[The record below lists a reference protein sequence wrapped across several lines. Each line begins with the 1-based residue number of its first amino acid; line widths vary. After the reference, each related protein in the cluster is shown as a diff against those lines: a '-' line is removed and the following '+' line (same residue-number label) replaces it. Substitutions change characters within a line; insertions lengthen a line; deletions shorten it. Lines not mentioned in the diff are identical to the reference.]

1 MARGLHTGEGV
12 KGFERELDGIRV
24 LLVED
29 DPDTR
34 EVLTLGLEL
43 YGAKVV
49 AVGSAS
55 AALDELAKEPPD
67 VLLTD
72 IGLPD
77 EDGLTLIRRVRTL
90 PPAVGGRVP
99 AAAVT
104 AFTLGDDA
112 TAPSRA
118 GFQAHFRKP
127 VDTGTL
133 FGAVA
138 RLALGGSVD
147 RRETIRR
154 ASPPAVADGS
164 GRRSGEERRYP
175 VAS

>member
-1 MARGLHTGEGV
+1 MKA
-12 KGFERELDGIRV
+12 FERDLDGIRV

-34 EVLTLGLEL
+34 EVLTVGLEL

-49 AVGSAS
+49 AVGSAT
-55 AALDELAKEPPD
+55 AALQELAREPPD
-67 VLLTD
+67 VLLSD

-77 EDGLTLIRRVRTL
+77 EDGLTLIRRVRSL
-90 PPAVGGRVP
+90 SPSVGGRVP

-104 AFTLGDDA
+104 AFTLGDDV
-112 TAPSRA
+112 TEPTRA

-138 RLALGGSVD
+138 RLAHGGEVD
-147 RRETIRR
+147 RRAKIR
-154 ASPPAVADGS
+154 
-164 GRRSGEERRYP
+164 